1 VLSLCSSAIVDAA
14 LAITAIEVIVLLVV
28 RRRTGRGIDAHA
40 VLANVGA
47 GLFLMLAVRAALVDA
62 AWPWLAICLVAAGAA
77 HVADLSMRWR
87 RH

>member
-1 VLSLCSSAIVDAA
+1 VLSVSSSAIVDAA
-14 LAITAIEVIVLLVV
+14 LAITALETIVLLAY
-28 RRRTGRGIDAHA
+28 RLRTGRGIDARA

-47 GLFLMLAVRAALVDA
+47 GLFLMLALRAAVTDA
-62 AWPWLAICLVAAGAA
+62 GWPWLAICLVAAGVA